1 MTDVILGT
9 MAKEKKLSSNSKR
22 ANTTAIPQK
31 TKQKAVKSPLEEL
44 DEKIRARLN
53 ALQLIRDGRQCYPFL
68 LYSTSITDKVVED
81 AFDEL
86 SKHYKNCNGRLDVLV
101 FSSGGDIDA
110 AYNLALLFRKFA
122 SNELT
127 FIIGRWAKSA
137 ATLLVCGGNR
147 ILMSPIA
154 ELGPIDPQ
162 ITEVNPLEKRV
173 EHFSPLHIEA
183 TLNLI
188 RDEFSKGNEKLAKGL
203 LERLQFPLTLGSFQ
217 KSLDIGVDY
226 VTRLLSSRM
235 LTGNDKDAKAKEI
248 ASKLTSGYAD
258 HGFCIDS
265 SEAKSIGLNVDE
277 LSGDMLDVVWDV
289 HKLCREKEELKAK
302 QKRKEMEK
310 MLKNLPPELR
320 EAVPTQTEI
329 TEPDSNTIHK

>member
-1 MTDVILGT
+1 M
-9 MAKEKKLSSNSKR
+9 
-22 ANTTAIPQK
+22 
-31 TKQKAVKSPLEEL
+31 
-44 DEKIRARLN
+44 
-53 ALQLIRDGRQCYPFL
+53 
-68 LYSTSITDKVVED
+68 ED
-81 AFDEL
+81 TFDEL
-86 SKHYKNCNGRLDVLV
+86 RKNYKNCDGRLDVLV

-127 FIIGRWAKSA
+127 FMVSRWAKSA

-203 LERLQFPLTLGSFQ
+203 LERLQFPLTLGSFR

-235 LTGNDKDAKAKEI
+235 LTGNGKDVKAKEI
-248 ASKLTSGYAD
+248 AGKLTSGYAD

-277 LSGDMLDVVWDV
+277 LSGDLLDVVWDV

-310 MLKNLPPELR
+310 MLKNLPPEMR
-320 EAVPTQTEI
+320 EGSPTQTEI
-329 TEPDSNTIHK
+329 TEPTSNAIH